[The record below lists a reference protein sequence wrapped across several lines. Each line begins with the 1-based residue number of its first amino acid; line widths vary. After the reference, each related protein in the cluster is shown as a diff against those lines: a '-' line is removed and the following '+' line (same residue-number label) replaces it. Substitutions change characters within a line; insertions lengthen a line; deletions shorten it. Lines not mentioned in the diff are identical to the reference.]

1 MVTRQRELLR
11 QDALL
16 RPYRA
21 LHGRLFNGSD
31 GTNGSGDP
39 KRQNGSDGSIE
50 SNGSDGSNGNGS
62 TGRKIRSILF
72 TANHVGEGCSTLA
85 GNMAIYLTRAGPQRV
100 LLLELDVL
108 HPARNPVVPAPRT
121 AGVADVLSGG
131 VALEEV
137 VHQVPGTNLH
147 VLASGT
153 PGEDLP
159 TLFSDHAIGD
169 LMERLKVEYDV
180 VVADGPIVNGG
191 VPRVVSLTPHFDGV
205 ALVTQANR
213 TRRQVV
219 QRSIETLE
227 SASDNFL
234 GLVLNQRRF
243 FIPAWIYSRL

>member
-1 MVTRQRELLR
+1 VVTRQRELLR

-21 LHGRLFNGSD
+21 LHGRLFNGS
-31 GTNGSGDP
+31 SDP
-39 KRQNGSDGSIE
+39 NRQNGSSESHDSSA
-50 SNGSDGSNGNGS
+50 SNGSNGSNGNGS
-62 TGRKIRSILF
+62 TGRKIRSVLF

-121 AGVADVLSGG
+121 AGVSDVLSGG

-159 TLFSDHAIGD
+159 TLFSDRAIGD

-180 VVADGPIVNGG
+180 IVADGPIVNGG
-191 VPRVVSLTPHFDGV
+191 VPRVVSLAPHFDGV

-219 QRSIETLE
+219 SRSIETLK